1 MTKASRYWT
10 APAVAVLVAT
20 TTLPGG
26 AQAQSGVYAY
36 PLQGQSQ
43 QQQQKDQLDCHNW
56 AVSQTGFDPVNTP
69 RPAPATQSYAGSPSS
84 GGGGTGF
91 LGVGGDK
98 NLLGGQGST
107 LSDAGTGAAFG
118 AIGGAIAGNAG
129 MGAAIGAGSAALFGA
144 ISRSSRQSE
153 EDQWRREQNAQAQRD
168 AAAADQRYQ
177 DQMRGYRGAYGS
189 CMSARQYRVQQ

>member
-1 MTKASRYWT
+1 MIKASRYWT

-20 TTLPGG
+20 TVVPG
-26 AQAQSGVYAY
+26 AHAQSGVYAY

-43 QQQQKDQLDCHNW
+43 QQQQRDQLDCHNW

-69 RPAPATQSYAGSPSS
+69 RPAPATQTYASRPS
-84 GGGGTGF
+84 GGNSTGF

-98 NLLGGQGST
+98 NLFGGQGST

-153 EDQWRREQNAQAQRD
+153 EEQWRREQNAQAQRD
-168 AAAADQRYQ
+168 AAAAEQRYQ
-177 DQMRGYRGAYGS
+177 DQMRGYRSAYGS